1 MASRLGPIFGTAVGV
16 LDILLNR
23 FGGSRGNN
31 ARFSL
36 NKFRAKL
43 NDSGINGLW
52 QPNRYVVEIHPR
64 AAAHPMV
71 ADKVRDMKF
80 LCNSAAL
87 PGIQIITSDHR
98 RQNMGTFDRR
108 PFGVQAT
115 DIPLTFFIDQKG
127 VVLSMFRAWTNHII
141 NYSYTKG
148 EHGRDRF
155 ADKGLFE
162 VGYRDEYLCDIDIF
176 CLDQKQENIIIYHL
190 YEAFP
195 MQVGDVTTAWAET
208 DNIGLL
214 PVQFTFRTYDITYQQ
229 ISAATETADTRSRN
243 LSVDTESGTVQNG
256 SAVDTSPTQPIQTG
270 LQTQTGGTATA
281 GIGGRPIK
289 VPG

>member
-23 FGGSRGNN
+23 FGGSRGND

-43 NDSGINGLW
+43 NDQNINGLW

-115 DIPLTFFIDQKG
+115 DIPLTFFIDQRG